1 MKNWAIGC
9 IVTMF
14 KFWLDNRNK
23 KQATCYSPPLN
34 NPSLDAIVRGLVL
47 LMELIYKCI
56 ITPCVT
62 YCNVK

>member
-23 KQATCYSPPLN
+23 K
-34 NPSLDAIVRGLVL
+34 
-47 LMELIYKCI
+47 
-56 ITPCVT
+56 
-62 YCNVK
+62 